1 MGVFCPWKCMQ
12 EAARDPEN
20 CFRKL
25 SFVCT
30 YTKENRPK
38 GEKEGQIS
46 SQVREEKLDQN
57 SDEAFGKI
65 IKIIKCFLRSVQK
78 LYVYFSGSLKF

>member
-1 MGVFCPWKCMQ
+1 MQ

-20 CFRKL
+20 CFRKP
-25 SFVCT
+25 SFVCST

-57 SDEAFGKI
+57 SDEAFGK
-65 IKIIKCFLRSVQK
+65 
-78 LYVYFSGSLKF
+78 